1 VAAVL
6 VLVPALAAVFSLAP
20 FPAWLVP
27 PMALGPLA
35 LLLVDTVQK
44 RLRQRPSAVAVAGQG

>member
-1 VAAVL
+1 MAAVL